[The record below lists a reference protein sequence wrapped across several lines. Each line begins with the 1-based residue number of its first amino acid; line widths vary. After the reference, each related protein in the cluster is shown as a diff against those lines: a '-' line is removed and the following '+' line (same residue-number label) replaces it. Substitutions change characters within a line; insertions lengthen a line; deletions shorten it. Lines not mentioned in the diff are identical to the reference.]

1 MLLGTLYCIFW
12 PKISCASGDSFRA
25 DILLTPLSCPCC
37 ACVQVQDETG
47 WIAFFPGPFANITC
61 GIDHTRVAPVIGC
74 MWHTW
79 HSDDEHFRW
88 AMLQTCCDAA
98 RVSDAGLHALVEGQ
112 VSGGGVL
119 AS

>member
-1 MLLGTLYCIFW
+1 MF
-12 PKISCASGDSFRA
+12 A
-25 DILLTPLSCPCC
+25 
-37 ACVQVQDETG
+37 QVQDETG

-88 AMLQTCCDAA
+88 VMYRGGGMSEGRA
-98 RVSDAGLHALVEGQ
+98 RVLAGGLNRLHIARHVGKVAERSQGLGL
-112 VSGGGVL
+112 GGTG
-119 AS
+119 